1 MENIQIKDKIATPLL
16 TLNSNVDRN
25 WFHCSQRDCSQK
37 EGSFSVKKSLDA
49 GK

>member
-1 MENIQIKDKIATPLL
+1 MHIREKIATALL
-16 TLNSNVDRN
+16 SLNCNVYHN

-37 EGSFSVKKSLDA
+37 EGSFYMRKKNLDL